1 MQSYLYNITFILTL
15 NVSLFIF
22 YLIRQ
27 KLSKSITKKIKLI
40 FKIQRFTF
48 LNVPAYLH
56 KQKYLNH

>member
-1 MQSYLYNITFILTL
+1 MQSFLYNRTFILAL

-40 FKIQRFTF
+40 FKIRNFKIHLF
-48 LNVPAYLH
+48 KCACIPP
-56 KQKYLNH
+56 